1 MTNPSSTQRLD
12 HHGLALEYRVD
23 PCARPL
29 TPPVLILGGMLN
41 TLEMSGQLATRVST
55 YASAVRAAIPG
66 VHMPGVLPAHVDFDF
81 LTDAVRQVLDTL
93 GHKRVNIQG
102 ISYGGNLAHH
112 FASRYPEAVERL
124 MLTGTAGPGGVTLS
138 DPALWHDLAVLW
150 RRSPREVFAQEMTEL
165 LTGVAPGLPDAALA
179 PTRRMIRIWAGRLTE
194 DILRLGV
201 DCGLRMQSL
210 TSAPVAVPILAVTGE
225 HDAWARPE
233 ACRHL
238 VEEWPDAR
246 FTTVRQSDHFLP
258 MTRPA
263 EYAELTRRFF
273 LDEPVDEL
281 PYCTRWEL
289 FGHAATGRTLV

>member
-1 MTNPSSTQRLD
+1 MTNPPSTQRLD
-12 HHGLALEYRVD
+12 HHGLAIEYRVD
-23 PCARPL
+23 PCDHPL
-29 TPPVLILGGMLN
+29 APPVLIFGGMLN
-41 TLEMSGQLATRVST
+41 TLEMSGQLATRVSA
-55 YASAVRAAIPG
+55 YATAVRVAIPG

-93 GHKRVNIQG
+93 GHERVNLQG

-112 FASRYPEAVERL
+112 FAARYPEAVERL

-138 DPALWHDLAVLW
+138 DPALWQDLTVRW

-165 LTGVAPGLPDAALA
+165 LTGAAGLPDAALA
-179 PTRRMIRIWAGRLTE
+179 PMRRMVRIWAGRLTE

-210 TSAPVAVPILAVTGE
+210 TSAPVAVPVLAVTGE

-233 ACRHL
+233 ACRQL
-238 VEEWPDAR
+238 VAEWPDVR

-263 EYAELTRRFF
+263 EYAELTRGFF
-273 LDEPVDEL
+273 LTEPVDEL

-289 FGHAATGRTLV
+289 FGHAATGRSLV